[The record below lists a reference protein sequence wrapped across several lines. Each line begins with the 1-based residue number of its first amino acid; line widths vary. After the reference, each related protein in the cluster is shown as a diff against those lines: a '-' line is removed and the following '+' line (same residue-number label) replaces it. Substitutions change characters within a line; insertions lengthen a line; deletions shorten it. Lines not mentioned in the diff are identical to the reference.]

1 MADEDYTF
9 DNLECIDWIKIREKY
24 PMAFDN
30 YMAFPDLESFMV
42 AFNCTIKVNDYL
54 NTEPEYIYYETRV
67 ECKERAIMIIG
78 LHTFG
83 EVKTESIRLL
93 FELVEKQMENNGFT
107 RN

>member
-1 MADEDYTF
+1 MADDNYTF
-9 DNLECIDWIKIREKY
+9 ENLESIDWIKIRHKY
-24 PMAFDN
+24 PMAFDK

-42 AFNCTIKVNDYL
+42 AFNCTIRVNEYL
-54 NTEPEYIYYETRV
+54 NTEPEYYYYETRV
-67 ECKERAIMIIG
+67 ECKEKAISIIG

-107 RN
+107 GN